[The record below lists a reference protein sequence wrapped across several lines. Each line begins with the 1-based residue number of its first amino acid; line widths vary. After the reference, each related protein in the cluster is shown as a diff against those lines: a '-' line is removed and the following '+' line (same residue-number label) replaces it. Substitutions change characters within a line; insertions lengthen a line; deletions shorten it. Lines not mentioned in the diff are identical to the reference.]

1 MFDFRYHALSLV
13 AVLVALGLGL
23 LLGVAIGDK
32 ELVSSAKKD
41 LVDDLRGDV
50 RHANKRAD
58 DLQDQLSRRD
68 DFEGQA
74 YPALVRDT
82 LPGERIGL
90 VFLGSSSSDVYDSV
104 KGALQNTGAD
114 LGFVGVVREPADLKA
129 LASRAGGTRYEALA
143 DDGDLLEPFAERV
156 GHGLV
161 TGGQL
166 AKRERS
172 ALLSSFSGELDGVDA
187 VVVYRAPTRP
197 GDKDADKVRA
207 LEEGLIAGMR
217 DADVPV
223 AGVETTGTDPSQIG
237 WFRDR
242 GLPSVDNVDHVPGR
256 AALVFVLSGDADGT
270 YGEKGTAEGLL
281 PRVVGAATSTVTT
294 P

>member
-1 MFDFRYHALSLV
+1 VFDFRYHALSLV

-50 RHANKRAD
+50 RHANRRAD
-58 DLQDQLSRRD
+58 DLQSELRRRD
-68 DFEGQA
+68 DFESQA

-82 LPGERIGL
+82 LPGERVGL

-104 KGALQNTGAD
+104 RGALQNTGAQ
-114 LGFVGVVREPADLKA
+114 LGFVGVVREPADLGA
-129 LASRAGGTRYEALA
+129 LAKRAIDTRYGALA

-156 GHGLV
+156 GRGLV
-161 TGGQL
+161 TGGAL

-172 ALLSSFSGELDGVDA
+172 ALLSSFSGELDGVGA
-187 VVVYRAPTRP
+187 VIVYRSPQRP
-197 GDKDADKVRA
+197 GDKDADKVRT
-207 LEEGLIAGMR
+207 LEEGLVAGMR

-237 WFRDR
+237 WYRDR
-242 GLPSVDNVDHVPGR
+242 GLPSVDNLDHVPGR

-270 YGEKGTAEGLL
+270 YGEKSSAEGLL
-281 PRVVGAATSTVTT
+281 PRVVGGSTATTTT